1 MATTMTILRL
11 FVGSPGDVTH
21 EREILEEI
29 VRELNLVWSRQLG
42 IYLEL
47 TKWETHA
54 YPGVGTEPQ
63 AVINEQIGE
72 DWDIFIGIMWTRF
85 GTPTK
90 NYGSGTEEEFEIG
103 LRLFKESPRLKRV
116 MFYFNNAPVSPSAV
130 DIDQFRHVIQFKNKL
145 GEKGSLYWEYHNE
158 EEFSQLVRMH
168 LSRQIQD
175 WGNKWGE
182 QQSEPMVPV
191 VVAVVE
197 EVANTSE
204 DEGFLDLV
212 EDGCEKF
219 AAMTSVMASM
229 TEAAMNLNEKV
240 DEKNTDL
247 LAANQAGDLKA
258 IKRLTNSIA
267 EDLDFFASLLEAE
280 TPIFAEA
287 LKNGINTMTKAT
299 NIVKEFI
306 TGDVS
311 EIKNTLAGMR
321 GFRDALIGAKSGND
335 SFYQQ
340 LESTPRMTTL
350 MNHAKRRALKVM
362 GSLSREIDMGI
373 NLMTELE
380 KNLIDIIEQSEV
392 ILPHGGS
399 ADC

>member
-1 MATTMTILRL
+1 MTILRL
-11 FVGSPGDVTH
+11 FVGSPGDVSH
-21 EREILEEI
+21 EREILEDI

-54 YPGVGTEPQ
+54 YPGIGTEPQ

-103 LRLFKESPRLKRV
+103 LQLFRENPRLKRI

-130 DIDQFRHVIQFKNKL
+130 DIDQFRQVMQFKNGL
-145 GEKGSLYWEYHNE
+145 GEKGSLYWEYHSE
-158 EEFSQLVRMH
+158 EEFAQLLRMH

-182 QQSEPMVPV
+182 QQLVTMMPTT
-191 VVAVVE
+191 VVAVDVE
-197 EVANTSE
+197 ELANTTE
-204 DEGFLDLV
+204 EEGFLDLV
-212 EDGCEKF
+212 EEGCERF

-229 TEAAMNLNEKV
+229 TEAVVSLNEKV
-240 DEKNTDL
+240 SEKNADL
-247 LAANQAGDLKA
+247 VGANGDIKV

-280 TPIFAEA
+280 TPIFAES
-287 LKNGINTMTKAT
+287 LKNGVSSMTKAT
-299 NIVKEFI
+299 NIAKDFI
-306 TGDVS
+306 TDDVL
-311 EIKNTLAGMR
+311 ETRNTLEIMR
-321 GFRDALIGAKSGND
+321 SFRDALIGAKSGND
-335 SFYQQ
+335 GFYQQ

-350 MNHAKRRALKVM
+350 MNHAKRRALKIM
-362 GSLSREIDMGI
+362 GSLSREIEMGI

-380 KNLIDIIEQSEV
+380 KSLEDIIEQSEV
-392 ILPHGGS
+392 RLLPELE
-399 ADC
+399 